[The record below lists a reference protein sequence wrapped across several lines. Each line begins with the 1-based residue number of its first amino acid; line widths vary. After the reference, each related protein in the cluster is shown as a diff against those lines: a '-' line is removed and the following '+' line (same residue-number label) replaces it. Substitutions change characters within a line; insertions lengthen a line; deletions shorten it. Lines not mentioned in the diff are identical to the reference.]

1 MGKEKLGH
9 ILGDLLHE
17 AMDSNPSQLEC
28 ETRQWMHSADGE
40 QN

>member
-9 ILGDLLHE
+9 ILGVLLHE

-28 ETRQWMHSADGE
+28 ETR
-40 QN
+40 